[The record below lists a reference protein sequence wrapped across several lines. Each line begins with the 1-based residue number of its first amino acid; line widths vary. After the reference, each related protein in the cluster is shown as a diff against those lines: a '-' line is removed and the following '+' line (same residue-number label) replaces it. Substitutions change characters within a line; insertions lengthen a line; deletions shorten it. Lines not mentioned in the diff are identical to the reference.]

1 MVTTIVTCQ
10 LVENVVVAVGPMFPL
25 LLAEKQPEYATR
37 TVTVLLNMYRRNQVT
52 SMYPVTQ
59 CLASILQAA
68 PSTALEP
75 LFDQLVATLGA
86 MVNILTVFC
95 LYKYKKCKHKLC
107 LNVRCY
113 VIRRLGRLLPLLV
126 VIILFINSQPE
137 QLRS

>member
-1 MVTTIVTCQ
+1 MTTIVTCQ

-37 TVTVLLNMYRRNQVT
+37 TVTILLNMYRRNQVT

-86 MVNILTVFC
+86 MVSILSVFC
-95 LYKYKKCKHKLC
+95 LYKYKKFKNKLC
-107 LNVRCY
+107 LNIRCY
-113 VIRRLGRLLPLLV
+113 VIRRLGRLIPLLLV
-126 VIILFINSQPE
+126 LILFINSLPE
-137 QLRS
+137 QL

>member
-1 MVTTIVTCQ
+1 MIVICQ

-37 TVTVLLNMYRRNQVT
+37 TVTILLNMYRRNQVT

-75 LFDQLVATLGA
+75 LFDQLIATLGA
-86 MVNILTVFC
+86 MVSILWVFC
-95 LYKYKKCKHKLC
+95 LYKYKKLKK
-107 LNVRCY
+107 NY
-113 VIRRLGRLLPLLV
+113 AWTSDTMWLGD
-126 VIILFINSQPE
+126 
-137 QLRS
+137 

>member
-1 MVTTIVTCQ
+1 MIVICQ

-37 TVTVLLNMYRRNQVT
+37 TVTILLNMYRRNQVT

-86 MVNILTVFC
+86 MVCILSVFC
-95 LYKYKKCKHKLC
+95 LYKYKKFKNKLC
-107 LNVRCY
+107 LNIRCF
-113 VIRRLGRLLPLLV
+113 VIRRLGRLIPLLLV
-126 VIILFINSQPE
+126 LILFNNSLPE
-137 QLRS
+137 QLKS

>member
-1 MVTTIVTCQ
+1 MILICQ

-37 TVTVLLNMYRRNQVT
+37 TVTILLNMYRRNQVT

-86 MVNILTVFC
+86 MVCILSVFC
-95 LYKYKKCKHKLC
+95 LNKYKKFKNKLC
-107 LNVRCY
+107 LNIIICF
-113 VIRRLGRLLPLLV
+113 VIRRLGRLIPLLLV
-126 VIILFINSQPE
+126 LILFINST
-137 QLRS
+137 RTT